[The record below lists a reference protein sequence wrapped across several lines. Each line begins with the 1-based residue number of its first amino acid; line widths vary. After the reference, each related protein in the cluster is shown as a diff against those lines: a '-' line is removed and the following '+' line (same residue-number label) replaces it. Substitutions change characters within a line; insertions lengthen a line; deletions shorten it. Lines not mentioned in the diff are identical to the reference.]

1 MDLIS
6 MRSRTASQEEFLR
19 KLDQVKADKFSLPA
33 DLMDKLDLINLD
45 SKKPVSRQLSYLQP
59 FFYAHKQKSKVIFER
74 RLQNKK
80 LKQKFP
86 YSLVGVCEKCGRKF
100 AYGAGEGECQSRFRN
115 SNTIKNDS
123 VLLCDECRK
132 KEYLELYDG
141 NTYSLRYF
149 ESAKKKKKNRRIKVA
164 ATAVTDLF

>member
-45 SKKPVSRQLSYLQP
+45 SKKPVSRQLNYLQP
-59 FFYAHKQKSKVIFER
+59 FFYAHKQKNRIVFKR
-74 RLQNKK
+74 GLQNKEM
-80 LKQKFP
+80 KQKFP
-86 YSLVGVCEKCGRKF
+86 YSLVGVCEKCGKKF
-100 AYGAGEGECQSRFRN
+100 SYGAGEGECQSRFRN
-115 SNTIKNDS
+115 KTQYKNDS
-123 VLLCDECRK
+123 VLLCDECK
-132 KEYLELYDG
+132 KQEQLELYDE
-141 NTYSLRYF
+141 NTYSLRAIKT
-149 ESAKKKKKNRRIKVA
+149 AKRSKRKVEVA